1 MDPSVYIPA
10 YLSAPTL
17 RRTPNSPDAARELV
31 HNDVSVNPHKYAQT
45 EHAQALLSYAGV
57 HRHLL
62 DELHRIEDMGSDE
75 EFEQT
80 RNRLFDD
87 MRDELLKIVRADAYV
102 LDAQLLAII
111 LADTPVDACLGDLM
125 KLEATTADYLQQSVP
140 GFDMEAPHYWANKVL
155 ADGVT
160 AADLTVSEPT
170 LIGWLHTLEAISQLC
185 MASARYRAAV
195 NYSRRVLKAEGY
207 PTRAAGTVLL
217 ALARLE
223 DEDGFCPGP
232 PARGADGADAPRE
245 LPGTYSPARSCCSKR
260 TRCARRHARCASLPT
275 AARAARSFAE
285 PHVSDAVPS
294 LPARTARP
302 WDLSHQAVWEAD
314 GIISDTPD
322 FAPGPALAKTYRSLP
337 RNLRAAVMA
346 FNDANATTMSFTLGT
361 AS

>member
-10 YLSAPTL
+10 YLERAYVASHPELT
-17 RRTPNSPDAARELV
+17 DAARNLV

-87 MRDELLKIVRADAYV
+87 MRDELLKIVRVDALAV
-102 LDAQLLAII
+102 DAQLLAII

-125 KLEATTADYLQQSVP
+125 KLEATTADYLRQSVP
-140 GFDMEAPHYWANKVL
+140 GFDMEAPHYWTNKVL

-160 AADLTVSEPT
+160 AADLTVSEPA

-223 DEDGFCPGP
+223 DEDGFLPWPTSSRSRWGP
-232 PARGADGADAPRE
+232 MPSRTP
-245 LPGTYSPARSCCSKR
+245 PGTYSPARSCCSKR
-260 TRCARRHARCASLPT
+260 TRYARRHAPCVSLPT
-275 AARAARSFAE
+275 AARAARSFC
-285 PHVSDAVPS
+285 
-294 LPARTARP
+294 
-302 WDLSHQAVWEAD
+302 
-314 GIISDTPD
+314 
-322 FAPGPALAKTYRSLP
+322 
-337 RNLRAAVMA
+337 
-346 FNDANATTMSFTLGT
+346 
-361 AS
+361 

>member
-10 YLSAPTL
+10 YLERAYVASHPELT
-17 RRTPNSPDAARELV
+17 DAARELV
-31 HNDVSVNPHKYAQT
+31 HNDISANPQKYAQS

-87 MRDELLKIVRADAYV
+87 MRDELLKIVRVDAYV

-125 KLEATTADYLQQSVP
+125 KLEATTTDYLQQSVP

-155 ADGVT
+155 TDGVT
-160 AADLTVSEPT
+160 AAELTVSEPA

-185 MASARYRAAV
+185 MASARYRAAA
-195 NYSRRVLKAEGY
+195 NYARRVLKAEGY

-223 DEDGFCPGP
+223 DQDGF
-232 PARGADGADAPRE
+232 
-245 LPGTYSPARSCCSKR
+245 LPWPTSSRKRSGLTRSRTLLGICSPARFCCSKQ
-260 TRCARRHARCASLPT
+260 TRCARRHARCVSLPT
-275 AARAARSFAE
+275 VARAVRS
-285 PHVSDAVPS
+285 S
-294 LPARTARP
+294 
-302 WDLSHQAVWEAD
+302 
-314 GIISDTPD
+314 
-322 FAPGPALAKTYRSLP
+322 Y
-337 RNLRAAVMA
+337 
-346 FNDANATTMSFTLGT
+346 
-361 AS
+361 

>member
-10 YLSAPTL
+10 YLE
-17 RRTPNSPDAARELV
+17 RTYLASHPELTDAARELV

-87 MRDELLKIVRADAYV
+87 MRDELLKIVRVDALAV
-102 LDAQLLAII
+102 DAQLLAII

-140 GFDMEAPHYWANKVL
+140 GFDIEAPHYWANNVL

-160 AADLTVSEPT
+160 AADLTVSEPA

-185 MASARYRAAV
+185 MASARYRAAAA
-195 NYSRRVLKAEGY
+195 SLKQKAI
-207 PTRAAGTVLL
+207 
-217 ALARLE
+217 
-223 DEDGFCPGP
+223 P
-232 PARGADGADAPRE
+232 PEPQAP
-245 LPGTYSPARSCCSKR
+245 CCS
-260 TRCARRHARCASLPT
+260 
-275 AARAARSFAE
+275 
-285 PHVSDAVPS
+285 PS
-294 LPARTARP
+294 LVWKTRTA
-302 WDLSHQAVWEAD
+302 
-314 GIISDTPD
+314 
-322 FAPGPALAKTYRSLP
+322 FLP
-337 RNLRAAVMA
+337 
-346 FNDANATTMSFTLGT
+346 
-361 AS
+361 

>member
-10 YLSAPTL
+10 YLE
-17 RRTPNSPDAARELV
+17 RTYLASHPELTDAARELV

-87 MRDELLKIVRADAYV
+87 MRDELLKIVRVDALAV
-102 LDAQLLAII
+102 DAQLLAII

-140 GFDMEAPHYWANKVL
+140 GFDMEAPHYWANNVL

-160 AADLTVSEPT
+160 AADLTVSEPA

-185 MASARYRAAV
+185 MASARYRAAA
-195 NYSRRVLKAEGY
+195 NYARRVLKAEGY

-223 DEDGFCPGP
+223 DQDGRD
-232 PARGADGADAPRE
+232 RG
-245 LPGTYSPARSCCSKR
+245 
-260 TRCARRHARCASLPT
+260 
-275 AARAARSFAE
+275 
-285 PHVSDAVPS
+285 
-294 LPARTARP
+294 
-302 WDLSHQAVWEAD
+302 
-314 GIISDTPD
+314 
-322 FAPGPALAKTYRSLP
+322 
-337 RNLRAAVMA
+337 
-346 FNDANATTMSFTLGT
+346 
-361 AS
+361 

>member
-10 YLSAPTL
+10 YLE
-17 RRTPNSPDAARELV
+17 RTYLASHPELTDAARELV
-31 HNDVSVNPHKYAQT
+31 HNDISANPQKYAQA

-87 MRDELLKIVRADAYV
+87 MRDELLKIVRIDAHV

-140 GFDMEAPHYWANKVL
+140 GFDMEAPHYWANNVL

-160 AADLTVSEPT
+160 AADLTVSEPA

-185 MASARYRAAV
+185 MASARYRAAA
-195 NYSRRVLKAEGY
+195 NYARRVLKAEGY

-223 DEDGFCPGP
+223 DQDGF
-232 PARGADGADAPRE
+232 
-245 LPGTYSPARSCCSKR
+245 
-260 TRCARRHARCASLPT
+260 
-275 AARAARSFAE
+275 F
-285 PHVSDAVPS
+285 
-294 LPARTARP
+294 
-302 WDLSHQAVWEAD
+302 
-314 GIISDTPD
+314 
-322 FAPGPALAKTYRSLP
+322 ALAHQLEEQAGTDGLANLP
-337 RNLRAAVMA
+337 W
-346 FNDANATTMSFTLGT
+346 
-361 AS
+361 

>member
-10 YLSAPTL
+10 YLE
-17 RRTPNSPDAARELV
+17 RTYLASHPELTDAARELV

-87 MRDELLKIVRADAYV
+87 MRDELLKIVRIDAYV

-125 KLEATTADYLQQSVP
+125 KLEATTTDYLQQSVP
-140 GFDMEAPHYWANKVL
+140 GFDMEAPHYWANNVL

-160 AADLTVSEPT
+160 AADLTVSEPA

-185 MASARYRAAV
+185 MASARYRAAA
-195 NYSRRVLKAEGY
+195 NYARRVLKAEGY

-223 DEDGFCPGP
+223 DEDGFFALGP
-232 PARGADGADAPRE
+232 PARGADGGRYPRE
-245 LPGTYSPARSCCSKR
+245 LPLVPARPHDLAVQNEQDAPGD
-260 TRCARRHARCASLPT
+260 T
-275 AARAARSFAE
+275 RAA
-285 PHVSDAVPS
+285 
-294 LPARTARP
+294 
-302 WDLSHQAVWEAD
+302 
-314 GIISDTPD
+314 
-322 FAPGPALAKTYRSLP
+322 
-337 RNLRAAVMA
+337 
-346 FNDANATTMSFTLGT
+346 
-361 AS
+361 

>member
-1 MDPSVYIPA
+1 MDPSVYLPA
-10 YLSAPTL
+10 YLERAYLASHPELT
-17 RRTPNSPDAARELV
+17 DAARELV

-62 DELHRIEDMGSDE
+62 DELRRIEDMGSDE

-87 MRDELLKIVRADAYV
+87 MRDELLKIVRVDAHV

-125 KLEATTADYLQQSVP
+125 KLEASTADYLQQSVP
-140 GFDMEAPHYWANKVL
+140 GFDMEAPHYWANNVL

-160 AADLTVSEPT
+160 AADLTVSEPA

-185 MASARYRAAV
+185 MASARYRAAA

-223 DEDGFCPGP
+223 DQDGF
-232 PARGADGADAPRE
+232 
-245 LPGTYSPARSCCSKR
+245 LPWLTSSRSRWGQTHSKTLLGTCSPARFCCSKQ
-260 TRCARRHARCASLPT
+260 TRCARRRARCVSSPT
-275 AARAARSFAE
+275 VARAARS
-285 PHVSDAVPS
+285 SC
-294 LPARTARP
+294 
-302 WDLSHQAVWEAD
+302 
-314 GIISDTPD
+314 
-322 FAPGPALAKTYRSLP
+322 
-337 RNLRAAVMA
+337 
-346 FNDANATTMSFTLGT
+346 
-361 AS
+361 

>member
-10 YLSAPTL
+10 YLE
-17 RRTPNSPDAARELV
+17 RTYLASHPELTDAARELV
-31 HNDVSVNPHKYAQT
+31 HNDISANPQKYAQS

-87 MRDELLKIVRADAYV
+87 MRDELLKIVRVDALTV
-102 LDAQLLAII
+102 DAQLLAII

-155 ADGVT
+155 TDGVT
-160 AADLTVSEPT
+160 AAELTVSEPA

-207 PTRAAGTVLL
+207 PTRPRSLGRRG
-217 ALARLE
+217 RL
-223 DEDGFCPGP
+223 FCPGP
-232 PARGADGADAPRE
+232 PARGADGGRCPRE
-245 LPGTYSPARSCCSKR
+245 LSLVSARPHDSAVQNKQDAPGDT
-260 TRCARRHARCASLPT
+260 
-275 AARAARSFAE
+275 RAA
-285 PHVSDAVPS
+285 
-294 LPARTARP
+294 
-302 WDLSHQAVWEAD
+302 
-314 GIISDTPD
+314 
-322 FAPGPALAKTYRSLP
+322 
-337 RNLRAAVMA
+337 
-346 FNDANATTMSFTLGT
+346 
-361 AS
+361 

>member
-10 YLSAPTL
+10 YLERAYVASHPELT
-17 RRTPNSPDAARELV
+17 DAARDLV

-80 RNRLFDD
+80 RNHLFDD
-87 MRDELLKIVRADAYV
+87 MHDELLKIVRADALAV
-102 LDAQLLAII
+102 DAQLLAII

-160 AADLTVSEPT
+160 AADLTVSDPA
-170 LIGWLHTLEAISQLC
+170 LIGWLHTLEAIC
-185 MASARYRAAV
+185 AWRALA
-195 NYSRRVLKAEGY
+195 
-207 PTRAAGTVLL
+207 TVLPSTIL
-217 ALARLE
+217 AVFLRRKAIPPELQAPYCSPSLVWKTRTAFL
-223 DEDGFCPGP
+223 PWPTSSRSRWGP
-232 PARGADGADAPRE
+232 MPSRTP
-245 LPGTYSPARSCCSKR
+245 PGTYSPARSCCSKR

-275 AARAARSFAE
+275 AARAARSFC
-285 PHVSDAVPS
+285 
-294 LPARTARP
+294 
-302 WDLSHQAVWEAD
+302 
-314 GIISDTPD
+314 
-322 FAPGPALAKTYRSLP
+322 
-337 RNLRAAVMA
+337 
-346 FNDANATTMSFTLGT
+346 
-361 AS
+361 

>member
-10 YLSAPTL
+10 YLE
-17 RRTPNSPDAARELV
+17 RTYLASHPELTDAARELV

-87 MRDELLKIVRADAYV
+87 MRDELLKIVRVDAYV

-140 GFDMEAPHYWANKVL
+140 GFDMEAPHYWANNVL

-160 AADLTVSEPT
+160 AADLTVSEPA
-170 LIGWLHTLEAISQLC
+170 LIGWLHTLEAISHLC
-185 MASARYRAAV
+185 MASARYRAAA
-195 NYSRRVLKAEGY
+195 NYARRVLKAEGY

-223 DEDGFCPGP
+223 DEDGFF
-232 PARGADGADAPRE
+232 ALAHQLEEEIGADALENSPWYLLARTILLFKTNKMRPAVRALRE
-245 LPGTYSPARSCCSKR
+245 FAN
-260 TRCARRHARCASLPT
+260 RCEGGAFFLLNPMYQT
-275 AARAARSFAE
+275 
-285 PHVSDAVPS
+285 PY
-294 LPARTARP
+294 LPARATRS
-302 WDLSHQAVWEAD
+302 LGS
-314 GIISDTPD
+314 
-322 FAPGPALAKTYRSLP
+322 FAPGRLGSGRHYLGHSRLCPLGQCLRRRIAACPGICAPLRLLATRSP
-337 RNLRAAVMA
+337 RPCHLC
-346 FNDANATTMSFTLGT
+346 
-361 AS
+361 

>member
-10 YLSAPTL
+10 YLE
-17 RRTPNSPDAARELV
+17 RTYLASHPELTDAARELV
-31 HNDVSVNPHKYAQT
+31 HNDVNVNPHKYAQT

-87 MRDELLKIVRADAYV
+87 MRDELLKIVRVDAHV

-140 GFDMEAPHYWANKVL
+140 GFDMEAPHYWANNVL

-160 AADLTVSEPT
+160 AADLTVSEPA

-185 MASARYRAAV
+185 MASARYRAAA
-195 NYSRRVLKAEGY
+195 NYARRV
-207 PTRAAGTVLL
+207 R
-217 ALARLE
+217 
-223 DEDGFCPGP
+223 
-232 PARGADGADAPRE
+232 
-245 LPGTYSPARSCCSKR
+245 
-260 TRCARRHARCASLPT
+260 
-275 AARAARSFAE
+275 
-285 PHVSDAVPS
+285 
-294 LPARTARP
+294 
-302 WDLSHQAVWEAD
+302 
-314 GIISDTPD
+314 
-322 FAPGPALAKTYRSLP
+322 
-337 RNLRAAVMA
+337 
-346 FNDANATTMSFTLGT
+346 
-361 AS
+361 